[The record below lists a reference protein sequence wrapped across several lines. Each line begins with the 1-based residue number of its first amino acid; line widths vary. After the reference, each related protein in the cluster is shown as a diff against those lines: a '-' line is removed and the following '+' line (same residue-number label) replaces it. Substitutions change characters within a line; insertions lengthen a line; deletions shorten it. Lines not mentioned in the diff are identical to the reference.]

1 VKETQMNVLESILSS
16 NSGVL
21 GQIAKKVGV
30 PEPLAKQAV
39 AALAP
44 ALVGGLARNVS
55 QPGGLE
61 ALTKALGVGSHQKY
75 LDEPDKIG
83 EDDGIAEGNAILG
96 HILGSKEVSR
106 KVAGAASRETG
117 VDTSILKKMLP
128 MVADVTMGALSKR
141 TSSGAALGASG
152 SRQADPFAV
161 LSGLLGGQDSGSSA
175 DDLLK
180 LAKRVF

>member
-1 VKETQMNVLESILSS
+1 MNVLESILGS

-30 PEPLAKQAV
+30 PEPLARQAV

-44 ALVGGLARNVS
+44 ALIGGLARNVS

-61 ALTKALGVGSHQKY
+61 ALVKALGAGSHQKY
-75 LDEPDKIG
+75 LDEPDRLG

-96 HILGSKEVSR
+96 HVLGSKDVSR
-106 KVAGAASRETG
+106 KVAGSASQETG

-128 MVADVTMGALSKR
+128 MVADVTMGALSRK
-141 TSSGAALGASG
+141 TAAGSQLAASSSK
-152 SRQADPFAV
+152 SESDPLAM
-161 LSGLLGGQDSGSSA
+161 LSGLLGGKKEGSSA
-175 DDLLK
+175 DDLLD
-180 LAKRVF
+180 LAKKFL